1 MPTKNNRTLDDT
13 QDLKFELLNKRLNS
27 IEKKYELDKA
37 SFFTKFSR
45 WAGILALVI
54 SMFVGA
60 FEIHDK
66 TFGKLL
72 ETEQAELEKVSNGIE
87 KLSRYTQELSTLWA
101 NGKIFEFNLRVQQV
115 NLERS
120 KILAEFEKIDSDIRS
135 KLDPI
140 KLIAIGVEYKNLND
154 FISASSYFSNALENS
169 DSILIE
175 IEGRRLLA
183 DSLSYPSKVLDK
195 EKSQRLIQ
203 EAYEM
208 LSDSEDIRSIGLKQ
222 GVLNNWISIE
232 ARLGD
237 CIKSRKLIDQ
247 LTKFLKVNN
256 FTTPDADEI
265 AFKKTFDTTAPCK

>member
-154 FISASSYFSNALENS
+154 IINASSYFSNALENS